1 MEASLLTEE
10 NPVKRMKINEV
21 LKRAHFLKLNG
32 KVIMKIDFSNLNH
45 PAHVVR
51 VVNYLV
57 TIVEKMPKQSAVG
70 LVDFRGLQV
79 SDEIKQELMRLA
91 KTTYPYFRTGA
102 MIANDAQSREL
113 ADVFI
118 SCLGTANLPVMK
130 KMNRQKTG

>member
-79 SDEIKQELMRLA
+79 SDEIKQELMRFGKGHLSL
-91 KTTYPYFRTGA
+91 FSHWC
-102 MIANDAQSREL
+102 NDCE
-113 ADVFI
+113 
-118 SCLGTANLPVMK
+118 
-130 KMNRQKTG
+130 